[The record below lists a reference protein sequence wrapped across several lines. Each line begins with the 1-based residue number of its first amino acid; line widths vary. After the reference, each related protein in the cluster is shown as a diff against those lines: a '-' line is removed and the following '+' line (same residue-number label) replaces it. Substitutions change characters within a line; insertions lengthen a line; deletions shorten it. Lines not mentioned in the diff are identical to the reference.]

1 MSTAQNNCVKNIY
14 IHSNAYPLT
23 FINIFVLFLWKKR
36 LKVKE
41 NNIQKNC
48 SKPFILIHKFWF
60 FALTLFFSYQPAF
73 WMSIAL
79 GRIVLD
85 LSSYN
90 NNNKTSHVSL
100 HLFFLQEVYVFN
112 SMVFYSVLYNVCIRE
127 VFVWAITGVKH
138 IFFCIQFNLHLKCI
152 PLSLFLCSVPKK
164 IIFIILFRE
173 SWEIVLGYQ
182 NRVNVSQFFSKLY
195 VFW

>member
-1 MSTAQNNCVKNIY
+1 MI
-14 IHSNAYPLT
+14 L
-23 FINIFVLFLWKKR
+23 
-36 LKVKE
+36 
-41 NNIQKNC
+41 C
-48 SKPFILIHKFWF
+48 SDSF
-60 FALTLFFSYQPAF
+60 FFSYQHAF

-90 NNNKTSHVSL
+90 NNNKTSQVSL

-112 SMVFYSVLYNVCIRE
+112 SMVFCFALYNVCIRE

-164 IIFIILFRE
+164 QSYIYNIISWVVGNSFRLSKQSQCITVFLKIICLL
-173 SWEIVLGYQ
+173 IVL
-182 NRVNVSQFFSKLY
+182 LIH
-195 VFW
+195 